1 MRRLQSKR
9 MRSYSML
16 TADLGSQE
24 QITRSTQRNEGNLL
38 DPPSEGW
45 VHYSRTTQEP
55 RDYNNEDKF

>member
-1 MRRLQSKR
+1 

-24 QITRSTQRNEGNLL
+24 PITRSTQRNEGNLL